1 MRARPEIRNA
11 LLVEKMKYWLQ
22 VAKMPYLN
30 KRVSQSY
37 ARRRY
42 WALVRKHPTVA
53 AAAKLTET
61 TILE

>member
-11 LLVEKMKYWLQ
+11 LLVEKMKHWLN
-22 VAKMPYLN
+22 VARMPYLN
-30 KRVSQSY
+30 KGISRSY

-42 WALVRKHPTVA
+42 WTLVRKYPAIA
-53 AAAKLTET
+53 AAARLTET